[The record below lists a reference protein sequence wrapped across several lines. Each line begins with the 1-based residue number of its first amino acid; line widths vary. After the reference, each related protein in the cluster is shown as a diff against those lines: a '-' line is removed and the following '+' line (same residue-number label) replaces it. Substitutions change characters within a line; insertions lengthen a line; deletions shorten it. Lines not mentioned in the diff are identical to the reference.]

1 MLGVPVNDPTIML
14 GDNKAVLQNTTVP
27 SSMLKKKHNAIAYHR
42 VRESI
47 AGGILRFFHIPST
60 ENLADILTKPLG
72 RHLFHQITEAILF
85 SHRKAHLVTPEVME
99 SPQELIP
106 MALLCAQNG
115 YPGMEACASDWA
127 PLYDI
132 THTTG
137 ERHVSEIETVLSRL
151 S

>member
-1 MLGVPVNDPTIML
+1 ML

-60 ENLADILTKPLG
+60 ENLADILTKPLS
-72 RHLFHQITEAILF
+72 RHLFHQITKAILF
-85 SHRKAHLVTPEVME
+85 SHRKASLVTPAVME
-99 SPQELIP
+99 SPNDLIP
-106 MALLCAQNG
+106 VALLCTGAYYDSDTG
-115 YPGMEACASDWA
+115 LEAYDSDWE
-127 PLYDI
+127 PLHGI
-132 THTTG
+132 TNTDG
-137 ERHVSEIETVLSRL
+137 DLHVSEIETVLYQL